1 MAEAKERLKQAKRRP
16 ATRSSAKAAS
26 PVKPAAKAKKE
37 SAPKEADKK
46 AERPKWLR
54 RRRQTECNGARAML
68 DCANQALDALS
79 VSIVDKFATQAE
91 AGNAT
96 SAKFLFDLVTTKK
109 VTSRSKLK
117 RLPEFIASV
126 ERETANQA
134 SDATVSQTASN
145 Q

>member
-1 MAEAKERLKQAKRRP
+1 MAETKVRLNKANKRP
-16 ATRSSAKAAS
+16 ARGGGAKAVS
-26 PVKPAAKAKKE
+26 PVKPAANAK
-37 SAPKEADKK
+37 SNLAPKEAEKK
-46 AERPKWLR
+46 AEKPKWLR
-54 RRRQTECNGARAML
+54 RRRQAECNGARAML

-126 ERETANQA
+126 EREIANQA
-134 SDATVSQTASN
+134 ADAADLRTTSN